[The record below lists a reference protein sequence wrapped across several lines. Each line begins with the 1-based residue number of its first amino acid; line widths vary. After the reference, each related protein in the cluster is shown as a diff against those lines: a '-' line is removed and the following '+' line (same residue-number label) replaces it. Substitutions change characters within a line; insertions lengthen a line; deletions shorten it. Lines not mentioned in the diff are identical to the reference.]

1 MDNQRKQ
8 IIISE
13 IKHWKESK
21 LLPEHYCDFLLALY
35 SRGEELDD
43 SNSKPFVPVLSQ
55 QKNKTNKTILYL
67 LLLVVFCTLSLF
79 LFDNGSTLAFSVSVA
94 TLLSLLVYA
103 RSANAKKSESV
114 PFIYIASAFILLML
128 SLKLWTVYF
137 EGQTILLI
145 GLLIVNCLLWII
157 AGRVLNLIY
166 FIISGIAG
174 ILLMAFF
181 LITQF

>member
-1 MDNQRKQ
+1 MDKQRKQ

-35 SRGEELDD
+35 SRGEELDGPKA
-43 SNSKPFVPVLSQ
+43 KPFVPVLSQ

-79 LFDNGSTLAFSVSVA
+79 MFDDGSTLAFGVSA
-94 TLLSLLVYA
+94 AILLSLLFYA
-103 RSANAKKSESV
+103 RSANAKKSDSV

-137 EGQTILLI
+137 EGQTMLLI
-145 GLLIVNCLLWII
+145 GLLIVNCILWII

-174 ILLMAFF
+174 ILLIAFF
-181 LITQF
+181 IISQF